1 MRTTRESMKSESS
14 ETLYPVQQ
22 EKIGKPDPLALG
34 YVGTYSPPSDYRTAA
49 IDKPSALDVTL

>member
-1 MRTTRESMKSESS
+1 MKSESS

-34 YVGTYSPPSDYRTAA
+34 YVGTYSSPADYRTAA
-49 IDKPSALDVTL
+49 IDEPSALDVTL

>member
-1 MRTTRESMKSESS
+1 MDRFLSGELQTTLEGMKLAFS

-34 YVGTYSPPSDYRTAA
+34 YVGTYSPPADY
-49 IDKPSALDVTL
+49 K